1 MTPEELEIRAEITA
15 EPLDPVD
22 NDLAVP
28 PGSKF
33 APHAGIGPEW
43 ASERGTPGRI
53 LAHRKSRARGAHCPR
68 IYLHIGEPKTGT
80 TFLQDAMWDN
90 RSWLSSR
97 GVLLPGYGHQDH
109 SRASRDLREAP
120 RAASDPADPW
130 AGDWDVLT
138 HQALRA
144 RQSAVISDELL
155 AVCTARQADRAVRS
169 LFPAEVHVVLTVRDF
184 ATLLPAEWQ
193 EKVKCRGT
201 ARWEEWLDR
210 VIDTGSGEDR
220 RRRAWFWNAHD
231 TLAILD
237 AWSQHI
243 PPDQVHVITVP
254 RNGPANLLWMRFAS
268 VLGIDPGGAD
278 LTRARANS
286 SLGLLEAEF
295 LRRMNAALPEELP
308 DWFYTRNIKRIL
320 AHDVLGGRPLQARLA
335 LPAGREAWARGQAE
349 RLVRALRDSKY
360 QVAGDLGEL
369 LPRPATGRHAAGG
382 PAEPARQPHT
392 GPHAGPAAE
401 QLLDTA
407 VHAAAALAGRHFQ
420 DMHPASAPRRRLGPP
435 QQMARR
441 LQWKVL
447 NGPRMRRLLRSASH
461 RPAVRRLRVVIW
473 CVLTRPNA
481 TTPGPAPGRRETCR
495 PAGDALRGQR

>member
-1 MTPEELEIRAEITA
+1 MTPEGLGIRAEITA

-22 NDLAVP
+22 NDVAAP
-28 PGSKF
+28 PGSRS
-33 APHAGIGPEW
+33 APDANISPEW
-43 ASERGTPGRI
+43 VSGRDTPGRI
-53 LAHRKSRARGAHCPR
+53 PARRKSRARDAR
-68 IYLHIGEPKTGT
+68 SSRVFLHIGEPKTGT
-80 TFLQDAMWDN
+80 TFLQDVMWDN

-97 GVLLPGYGHQDH
+97 GILLPGFSHQDH

-130 AGDWDVLT
+130 TGEWDVLT
-138 HQALRA
+138 RQVRHG

-210 VIDTGSGEDR
+210 VIDTGSAEDR

-243 PPDQVHVITVP
+243 PPDHVHVITMP
-254 RNGPANLLWMRFAS
+254 RGGPASLLWIRFAS

-278 LTRARANS
+278 LSRARANS

-295 LRRMNAALPEELP
+295 LRRMNEALPEELP

-320 AHDVLGGRPLQARLA
+320 AHDVLGGRPRQARLA
-335 LPAGREAWARGQAE
+335 LPAGREAWARGHADH
-349 RLVRALRDSKY
+349 LVRGLRDSKY
-360 QVAGDLGEL
+360 HVVGELDEL
-369 LPRPATGRHAAGG
+369 LPRPVTARHAAGG
-382 PAEPARQPHT
+382 AAEPARRPAT
-392 GPHAGPAAE
+392 GPTAE
-401 QLLDTA
+401 QLLEVA

-420 DMHPASAPRRRLGPP
+420 ERYPAAAPRRRLGPP
-435 QQMARR
+435 RQMARR
-441 LQWKVL
+441 LQWKLL
-447 NGPRMRRLLRSASH
+447 NGPRARRLLRKASH

-473 CVLTRPNA
+473 CVLTRPDV
-481 TTPGPAPGRRETCR
+481 TTPGAR
-495 PAGDALRGQR
+495 

>member
-1 MTPEELEIRAEITA
+1 MTPEGLEIRAEITA
-15 EPLDPVD
+15 EPLDLVD

-28 PGSKF
+28 PGRPF
-33 APHAGIGPEW
+33 VPHANIGPEW
-43 ASERGTPGRI
+43 ASEHSTPDPV
-53 LAHRKSRARGAHCPR
+53 LARRKSRARAARCPR

-120 RAASDPADPW
+120 RPASDPADPW
-130 AGDWDVLT
+130 AGEWDVLT
-138 HQALRA
+138 RQALRG

-210 VIDTGSGEDR
+210 VIGTGSAGDR
-220 RRRAWFWNAHD
+220 RHQAWFWNAHD

-243 PPDQVHVITVP
+243 PPDQVHVITMP
-254 RNGPANLLWMRFAS
+254 RSGPADLLWMRFAS

-320 AHDVLGGRPLQARLA
+320 AHDVLSGRPRQARLA

-349 RLVRALRDSKY
+349 QLVRGLRDSKY
-360 QVAGDLGEL
+360 QVVGDLGEL
-369 LPRPATGRHAAGG
+369 LPRPVTGRHAAGG
-382 PAEPARQPHT
+382 PAGPDRRPAT
-392 GPHAGPAAE
+392 GRDAGPAAE

-407 VHAAAALAGRHFQ
+407 VHAAAALAARHFQ
-420 DMHPASAPRRRLGPP
+420 ETHPAPAPRRRLGPP

-461 RPAVRRLRVVIW
+461 RPSVRRLRVVIW

-481 TTPGPAPGRRETCR
+481 TTHGPAPGRRETYR
-495 PAGDALRGQR
+495 PARDAR